1 MDVRLPQDSPPVRT
15 IVFPC
20 ENLNLDYM
28 SWVRNRWAVLLVLV
42 SISALPAVQAANPL
56 LKGNLLQRITVTS
69 ATDGIPSGWCGRA
82 MLSLLNKSGLGK
94 GLKPGN
100 GQDWE
105 QILATAG
112 WKPVKVSTP
121 ARAPLGSVLVYT
133 GDRRTGKIPRGTPG
147 GYFGHVEM
155 VSLAPNGG
163 RIYVADNPRPIPGGS
178 VPDNF
183 TGRAW
188 VPPGTLLAAP
198 LPVDT
203 QVEAILE
210 QRLQMALAFFGTQ
223 QTEHAALK
231 TALRSAE

>member
-1 MDVRLPQDSPPVRT
+1 MDYVLK
-15 IVFPC
+15 
-20 ENLNLDYM
+20 
-28 SWVRNRWAVLLVLV
+28 RWGFFLLLA
-42 SISALPAVQAANPL
+42 SIPALPARAANPL

-121 ARAPLGSVLVYT
+121 ARAPLGSILVYT
-133 GDRRTGKIPRGTPG
+133 GDRRNGKMPRGTPG

-155 VSLAPNGG
+155 VSLAPSGG
-163 RIYVADNPRPIPGGS
+163 RIYVADSPRPVPGGS

-188 VPPGTLLAAP
+188 VPPGTMLAAP
-198 LPVDT
+198 LPMDS
-203 QVEAILE
+203 QVEAVLE
-210 QRLQMALAFFGTQ
+210 QRLQMALTFFGSRK
-223 QTEHAALK
+223 TEHASLQGQ
-231 TALRSAE
+231 LRSAE

>member
-1 MDVRLPQDSPPVRT
+1 MDY
-15 IVFPC
+15 VFRH
-20 ENLNLDYM
+20 
-28 SWVRNRWAVLLVLV
+28 WGLLFLLA
-42 SISALPAVQAANPL
+42 SFPALPAGAANPL

-112 WKPVKVSTP
+112 WRPVKVSSPT
-121 ARAPLGSVLVYT
+121 RAPLGSILVYT
-133 GDRRTGKIPRGTPG
+133 GDRRKGKMPRGTPG

-155 VSLAPNGG
+155 VSLAPGGG
-163 RIYVADNPRPIPGGS
+163 RIYVADSPRPVPGGS

-188 VPPGTLLAAP
+188 VPPGTMLGAP
-198 LPVDT
+198 QPIDLQVD
-203 QVEAILE
+203 AIMA
-210 QRLQMALAFFGTQ
+210 QRLQMALAFFDTQ
-223 QTEHAALK
+223 KIEQASLQGRLRVTE
-231 TALRSAE
+231 E